1 MKRKLLLYLF
11 LVLISTLSILQI
23 YVSHKLSF
31 SSVEL
36 KKMQEEIETLNIEN
50 ELLKSEIATA
60 SSLMNVAKKAE
71 NLGFKRATFLYM
83 ENLPVTLGK

>member
-1 MKRKLLLYLF
+1 
-11 LVLISTLSILQI
+11 
-23 YVSHKLSF
+23 
-31 SSVEL
+31 
-36 KKMQEEIETLNIEN
+36 MQEEIETLNIEN

-83 ENLPVTLGK
+83 ENLPVALGK